1 MNILVINYEYPPIGG
16 GGGVLC
22 KDISEGI
29 ASKGHRITVV
39 TSHYDSLQKS
49 QNLHGVNIFRVPV
62 LMRKKQTVAS
72 MASMISFVPMCIWKV
87 KELMKCN
94 TYDLINTHFAIPSG
108 PAGQYLSRKY
118 NIPNVLTILGGDI
131 IDPSKFLSP
140 HNTFLLNQTVRKMLF
155 GAARVVAE
163 STDIKRNAQ
172 KYYGFDRQVDIVPL
186 GIYPNAHPVK
196 NRQSLGLP
204 MDKFIFVTI
213 GRLVKRKNLEDLL
226 HIIKD
231 VQVTIPSILLIIGD
245 GPEKDNIGKLSKQL
259 GITNAV
265 RLLGR
270 VSDEEK
276 FQYLAASD
284 VYLSTAIHEGFG
296 IVFLEAMECGLPVIS
311 YDRGGQTDFLRE
323 GKTGYLIEL
332 GNKGDF
338 ALKLKGL
345 LNSNPLRMDIC
356 AHNKNYVKEFYIE
369 HVAEKY
375 ISIFNEVA
383 SSHKT

>member
-29 ASKGHRITVV
+29 AAKGHRITVV
-39 TSHYDSLQKS
+39 TSHYGSLQKNE
-49 QNLHGVNIFRVPV
+49 NLHGVNIFRVPV

-72 MASMISFVPMCIWKV
+72 MTSMISFVPMCIWKV
-87 KELMKCN
+87 KQLMEGN
-94 TYDLINTHFAIPSG
+94 TFDLINTHFAIPSG
-108 PAGQYLSRKY
+108 PAGQYISRKY
-118 NIPNVLTILGGDI
+118 GIPNVLTILGGDI

-155 GAARVVAE
+155 GADRVVAE

-172 KYYGFDRQVDIVPL
+172 KYYAFDRQVDIVPL
-186 GIYPNAHPVK
+186 GIYPNVHPEK
-196 NRQSLGLP
+196 NRQALGLP
-204 MDKFIFVTI
+204 SDQFIFVTI

-226 HIIKD
+226 HIFKE
-231 VQVTIPSILLIIGD
+231 VQKTDPSILLVIGD
-245 GPEKDNIGKLSKQL
+245 GPEKDKIESLAKQL
-259 GITNAV
+259 GIENAV

-332 GNKGDF
+332 GNKEKF
-338 ALKLKGL
+338 ALKLL
-345 LNSNPLRMDIC
+345 ELVNSKPLRMEIR
-356 AHNKNYVKEFYIE
+356 AHNKVYVKEFYIE

-383 SSHKT
+383 SSRKT

>member
-29 ASKGHRITVV
+29 AAKGHRITVV
-39 TSHYDSLQKS
+39 TSHYGSLGKS
-49 QNLHGVNIFRVPV
+49 ENLHGVDIFRVPV
-62 LMRKKQTVAS
+62 LMRMEQTTAS
-72 MASMISFVPMCIWKV
+72 LTSMISFVPMCIWKV
-87 KELMKCN
+87 KELMKGN
-94 TYDLINTHFAIPSG
+94 TYDLINTQFAIPSG
-108 PAGQYLSRKY
+108 PAGQYCSGKY

-131 IDPSKFLSP
+131 FDPSKFLSP
-140 HNTFLLNQTVRKMLF
+140 HNTFLLKQTVRRMLF
-155 GAARVVAE
+155 GADRVVAE
-163 STDIKRNAQ
+163 STDIKRNAR
-172 KYYGFDRQVDIVPL
+172 KYYGFDRRIDIVPL
-186 GIYPNAHPVK
+186 GIYPNVHPAG
-196 NRQSLGLP
+196 NRQALGLP
-204 MDKFIFVTI
+204 TDKFVFITI

-226 HIIKD
+226 HIFKD
-231 VQVTIPSILLIIGD
+231 VQKILPSILLIIGD
-245 GPEKDNIGKLSKQL
+245 GPEKDRIETLAKQL
-259 GITNAV
+259 GISDAI

-276 FQYLAASD
+276 FQYLGVSD

-332 GNKGDF
+332 GNRGNF
-338 ALKLKGL
+338 ITKLKEL
-345 LNSNPLRMDIC
+345 LNSNPLRSVIG

-375 ISIFNEVA
+375 ITIFNEVA
-383 SSHKT
+383 SSHKS

>member
-29 ASKGHRITVV
+29 AAKGHRITVV
-39 TSHYDSLQKS
+39 TSHYGSLQK
-49 QNLHGVNIFRVPV
+49 NETLHGVNIFRVPV

-72 MASMISFVPMCIWKV
+72 MTSMISFVPMCIWKV

-94 TYDLINTHFAIPSG
+94 TYDLINTQFAIPSG
-108 PAGQYLSRKY
+108 PAGQYVSRRY
-118 NIPNVLTILGGDI
+118 NVPNVLTILGGDI

-155 GAARVVAE
+155 GADRVVAE

-186 GIYPNAHPVK
+186 GIYPNVHPARS
-196 NRQSLGLP
+196 RQALGLP
-204 MDKFIFVTI
+204 TDKFIFVTI

-226 HIIKD
+226 HIFKD
-231 VQVTIPSILLIIGD
+231 VQKTLPSILLVIGD
-245 GPEKDNIGKLSKQL
+245 GPEKDNIENLAKQL
-259 GITNAV
+259 GINNEV

-276 FQYLAASD
+276 FQYLAVSD

-296 IVFLEAMECGLPVIS
+296 IVFLEAMECGLPVLS

-323 GKTGYLIEL
+323 GRTGHLIEL
-332 GNKGDF
+332 GNRGNF
-338 ALKLKGL
+338 LLKLMEL
-345 LNSNPLRMDIC
+345 LNSNPLRMEIG

-369 HVAEKY
+369 HAAERY

-383 SSHKT
+383 SSHRI

>member
-29 ASKGHRITVV
+29 AAKGHRITVV
-39 TSHYDSLQKS
+39 TCHYGSLKKS
-49 QNLHGVNIFRVPV
+49 EDLRGVTIFRVPV

-72 MASMISFVPMCIWKV
+72 LTSMISFVPMCVWKV
-87 KELMKCN
+87 KELMKSN

-108 PAGQYLSRKY
+108 PAGQYLSRRY

-155 GAARVVAE
+155 GADRVVAE
-163 STDIKRNAQ
+163 STDIKKNAQ
-172 KYYGFDRQVDIVPL
+172 KYYGFDRRVDIVPL
-186 GIYPNAHPVK
+186 GIYPNAHPNK
-196 NRQSLGLP
+196 TRQDLDLP
-204 MDKFIFVTI
+204 GDKFVFVTI

-226 HIIKD
+226 HIFRD
-231 VQVTIPSILLIIGD
+231 VEKTVPSILLVIGD
-245 GPEKDNIGKLSKQL
+245 GPEKDNIRNLAIQL
-259 GITNAV
+259 GIHDAV

-276 FQYLAASD
+276 FQYLTASD

-332 GNKGDF
+332 GNKGNF
-338 ALKLKGL
+338 ILKLKEL
-345 LNSNPLRMDIC
+345 LNSEPSRMEIRD
-356 AHNKNYVKEFYIE
+356 HNKNYVKEFYIE

-375 ISIFNEVA
+375 ISIFKEVA
-383 SSHKT
+383 SSQKS

>member
-29 ASKGHRITVV
+29 VAKGHRITVV
-39 TSHYDSLQKS
+39 TSHYGSLQKS
-49 QNLHGVNIFRVPV
+49 ENLHGVDIFRVPV

-72 MASMISFVPMCIWKV
+72 MTSMISFVPMCIWKV
-87 KELMKCN
+87 KELMKSD

-108 PAGQYLSRKY
+108 PAGQYVSRRY
-118 NIPNVLTILGGDI
+118 NIPNVLSILGGDI

-140 HNTFLLNQTVRKMLF
+140 HNTFPLKQTVRKMLY
-155 GAARVVAE
+155 GADRVVAE

-172 KYYGFDRQVDIVPL
+172 KYYGFDRQIDIVPL
-186 GIYPNAHPVK
+186 GIYPNVHPVK
-196 NRQSLGLP
+196 TREALGLP
-204 MDKFIFVTI
+204 PDKFIFVTI

-226 HIIKD
+226 HIFRDAQEIF
-231 VQVTIPSILLIIGD
+231 PSILLVIGD
-245 GPEKDNIGKLSKQL
+245 GPEKENIENLAKQL
-259 GITNAV
+259 GISGEI

-276 FQYLAASD
+276 FQYLAVSD

-296 IVFLEAMECGLPVIS
+296 IVFLEAMECGLPVLS

-332 GNKGDF
+332 GNKGNF
-338 ALKLKGL
+338 VSKLKEL
-345 LNSNPLRMDIC
+345 LNSDSLRAEVR

-383 SSHKT
+383 ASRKS

>member
-29 ASKGHRITVV
+29 AAKGHRITVV
-39 TSHYDSLQKS
+39 TSHYGSLQKCE
-49 QNLHGVNIFRVPV
+49 NLHGVDIFRVPV
-62 LMRKKQTVAS
+62 LMRKTQVVAS
-72 MASMISFVPMCIWKV
+72 IASMISFVPMCIWKV
-87 KELMKCN
+87 KELMKRN
-94 TYDLINTHFAIPSG
+94 RFDLINTHFAIPSG

-118 NIPNVLTILGGDI
+118 GIPNVLTILGGDI

-155 GAARVVAE
+155 GADRVVAE

-186 GIYPNAHPVK
+186 GIYPNTHPEMS
-196 NRQSLGLP
+196 RHALDLP
-204 MDKFIFVTI
+204 SDKFVFVTI

-226 HIIKD
+226 HIFRD
-231 VQVTIPSILLIIGD
+231 VQTSIPSILLVIGD
-245 GPEKDNIGKLSKQL
+245 GPEKDNIETLSRQL
-259 GITNAV
+259 GIDKAV

-323 GKTGYLIEL
+323 GKTGHLIAL
-332 GNKGDF
+332 GNKGNF
-338 ALKLKGL
+338 ALKLKEL
-345 LNSNPLRMDIC
+345 LNSGPMRTEIR
-356 AHNKNYVKEFYIE
+356 AHNKKYVKEFYIE
-369 HVAEKY
+369 HVADRY
-375 ISIFNEVA
+375 IAIFNEVA
-383 SSHKT
+383 SSCKI

>member
-1 MNILVINYEYPPIGG
+1 
-16 GGGVLC
+16 
-22 KDISEGI
+22 
-29 ASKGHRITVV
+29 
-39 TSHYDSLQKS
+39 
-49 QNLHGVNIFRVPV
+49 
-62 LMRKKQTVAS
+62 MRKKQTVAS
-72 MASMISFVPMCIWKV
+72 MTSMISFVPMCIWKV
-87 KELMKCN
+87 KELMKSD

-108 PAGQYLSRKY
+108 PAGQYVSRRY
-118 NIPNVLTILGGDI
+118 NIPNVLSILGGDI

-140 HNTFLLNQTVRKMLF
+140 HNTFPLKQTVRKMLY
-155 GAARVVAE
+155 GADRVVAE

-172 KYYGFDRQVDIVPL
+172 KYYGFDRQIDIVPL
-186 GIYPNAHPVK
+186 GIYPNVHPVK
-196 NRQSLGLP
+196 TREALGLP
-204 MDKFIFVTI
+204 PDKFIFVTI

-226 HIIKD
+226 HIFRDAQEIF
-231 VQVTIPSILLIIGD
+231 PSILLVIGD
-245 GPEKDNIGKLSKQL
+245 GPEKENIENLAKQL
-259 GITNAV
+259 GISGEI

-276 FQYLAASD
+276 FQYLAVSD

-296 IVFLEAMECGLPVIS
+296 IVFLEAMECGLPVLS

-332 GNKGDF
+332 GNKGNF
-338 ALKLKGL
+338 VSKLKEL
-345 LNSNPLRMDIC
+345 LNSDSLRAEVR

-383 SSHKT
+383 ASRKS

>member
-29 ASKGHRITVV
+29 AAKGHRITVV
-39 TSHYDSLQKS
+39 TSHYGSLQKS
-49 QNLHGVNIFRVPV
+49 EHLHGVNIFRVPV
-62 LMRKKQTVAS
+62 LMRKTQTVAS

-87 KELMKCN
+87 QELMKGN
-94 TYDLINTHFAIPSG
+94 TYDLINTQFAIPSG
-108 PAGQYLSRKY
+108 PAGQYISRKY
-118 NIPNVLTILGGDI
+118 GIPNVLTILGGDI

-140 HNTFLLNQTVRKMLF
+140 HNTVLLNQTVRKMLF
-155 GAARVVAE
+155 GADRVVAE

-186 GIYPNAHPVK
+186 GIYPNVHPEK
-196 NRQSLGLP
+196 SRHALGLP
-204 MDKFIFVTI
+204 PDKFIFVTI
-213 GRLVKRKNLEDLL
+213 GRLVKRKNLEGLL
-226 HIIKD
+226 HIFKD
-231 VQVTIPSILLIIGD
+231 VQKTVPSLLLIIGD
-245 GPEKDNIGKLSKQL
+245 GPEKDNIENLAKQL
-259 GITNAV
+259 GIGNEI

-270 VSDEEK
+270 ISDEEK
-276 FQYLAASD
+276 FQYLSASD

-323 GKTGYLIEL
+323 GKTGHLIAL

-338 ALKLKGL
+338 ALKLKEL
-345 LNSNPLRMDIC
+345 LNSEPMRTEIR

-369 HVAEKY
+369 HVADRF
-375 ISIFNEVA
+375 ISIFDEVV
-383 SSHKT
+383 SSCKK

>member
-29 ASKGHRITVV
+29 AAKGHRITVV
-39 TSHYDSLQKS
+39 TSHYGSLQKNE
-49 QNLHGVNIFRVPV
+49 NLHGVNIFRVPV

-72 MASMISFVPMCIWKV
+72 MTSMISFVPMCIWKV
-87 KELMKCN
+87 KQLMEGN
-94 TYDLINTHFAIPSG
+94 TFDLINTHFAIPSG
-108 PAGQYLSRKY
+108 PAGQYISRKY
-118 NIPNVLTILGGDI
+118 GIPNVLTILGGDI

-155 GAARVVAE
+155 GADRVVAE

-172 KYYGFDRQVDIVPL
+172 KYYAFDRQVDIVPL
-186 GIYPNAHPVK
+186 GIYPNVHPEK
-196 NRQSLGLP
+196 NRQALGLP
-204 MDKFIFVTI
+204 SDQFIFVTI

-226 HIIKD
+226 HIFKE
-231 VQVTIPSILLIIGD
+231 VQKTDPSILLVIGD
-245 GPEKDNIGKLSKQL
+245 GPEKDKIESLAKQL
-259 GITNAV
+259 GIENAV

-332 GNKGDF
+332 GNKEKF
-338 ALKLKGL
+338 ALKLL
-345 LNSNPLRMDIC
+345 ELVNSKPLRMEIR

-383 SSHKT
+383 SSRKT

>member
-29 ASKGHRITVV
+29 AAKGHRITVV
-39 TSHYDSLQKS
+39 TSHYGSLQKS
-49 QNLHGVNIFRVPV
+49 ENLHGVNIFRVPV

-72 MASMISFVPMCIWKV
+72 MTSMISFVPMCIWKV

-108 PAGQYLSRKY
+108 PAGQYISRRY

-155 GAARVVAE
+155 GADRVVAE

-186 GIYPNAHPVK
+186 GIYPNAHPDK
-196 NRQSLGLP
+196 NRQALGLP

-213 GRLVKRKNLEDLL
+213 GRLVKRKNLKDLL
-226 HIIKD
+226 HIFKD
-231 VQVTIPSILLIIGD
+231 VQETIPSILLVIGD
-245 GPEKDNIGKLSKQL
+245 GPEKDNIEKLSKQL
-259 GITNAV
+259 EINNAV

-276 FQYLAASD
+276 FQYLTASD

-332 GNKGDF
+332 GNKGNF
-338 ALKLKGL
+338 VLKLKEL
-345 LNSNPLRMDIC
+345 LNSKPLRMEIR

-383 SSHKT
+383 SSHKI

>member
-1 MNILVINYEYPPIGG
+1 
-16 GGGVLC
+16 
-22 KDISEGI
+22 
-29 ASKGHRITVV
+29 
-39 TSHYDSLQKS
+39 
-49 QNLHGVNIFRVPV
+49 
-62 LMRKKQTVAS
+62 
-72 MASMISFVPMCIWKV
+72 
-87 KELMKCN
+87 
-94 TYDLINTHFAIPSG
+94 
-108 PAGQYLSRKY
+108 
-118 NIPNVLTILGGDI
+118 
-131 IDPSKFLSP
+131 
-140 HNTFLLNQTVRKMLF
+140 
-155 GAARVVAE
+155 
-163 STDIKRNAQ
+163 
-172 KYYGFDRQVDIVPL
+172 
-186 GIYPNAHPVK
+186 
-196 NRQSLGLP
+196 
-204 MDKFIFVTI
+204 
-213 GRLVKRKNLEDLL
+213 
-226 HIIKD
+226 

-245 GPEKDNIGKLSKQL
+245 GSEKDNIGKLSKQL

>member
-29 ASKGHRITVV
+29 AAKGHRITVV
-39 TSHYDSLQKS
+39 TSQYGSLQK
-49 QNLHGVNIFRVPV
+49 NEHLHGVNIFRVPV

-87 KELMKCN
+87 KELMKYN

-108 PAGQYLSRKY
+108 PAGQYLSRRY
-118 NIPNVLTILGGDI
+118 HIPNVLTILGGDI

-140 HNTFLLNQTVRKMLF
+140 HNTILLNQTVRKMLF
-155 GAARVVAE
+155 GADRVVAE

-186 GIYPNAHPVK
+186 GIYPNAHPAK
-196 NRQSLGLP
+196 NRQALGLP

-226 HIIKD
+226 HIFKD
-231 VQVTIPSILLIIGD
+231 VQETDPSILLVIGD
-245 GPEKDNIGKLSKQL
+245 GPEKDNIEKRSKQL
-259 GITNAV
+259 GINNAV

-323 GKTGYLIEL
+323 GKTGHLIEL
-332 GNKGDF
+332 GNKGNF
-338 ALKLKGL
+338 ALKLKEL
-345 LNSNPLRMDIC
+345 LNSNPLRMAIR
-356 AHNKNYVKEFYIE
+356 AHNKNYVKGFYIE

-383 SSHKT
+383 SSHKS

>member
-29 ASKGHRITVV
+29 AAKGHRITVV
-39 TSHYDSLQKS
+39 TSHYGSLRKS
-49 QNLHGVNIFRVPV
+49 ENLHGVDIFRVPV

-72 MASMISFVPMCIWKV
+72 MASMISFVPMCIRKV

-94 TYDLINTHFAIPSG
+94 SYDLINTQFAIPSG
-108 PAGQYLSRKY
+108 PAGQYISRKY

-155 GAARVVAE
+155 GADRVVAE

-172 KYYGFDRQVDIVPL
+172 KYYGFDRQVDIVPP
-186 GIYPNAHPVK
+186 GIYPNTHPEMS
-196 NRQSLGLP
+196 RHALGLP
-204 MDKFIFVTI
+204 ADKFLFVTI

-226 HIIKD
+226 HVFQD
-231 VQVTIPSILLIIGD
+231 VQKTTPSILLIIGD
-245 GPEKDNIGKLSKQL
+245 GPEKENLENLAKQL
-259 GITNAV
+259 GIAGEI
-265 RLLGR
+265 RILGR
-270 VSDEEK
+270 VSDAEK
-276 FQYLAASD
+276 FQYLGVSD
-284 VYLSTAIHEGFG
+284 MYLSTAIHEGFG

-323 GKTGYLIEL
+323 GKTGYLVGL
-332 GNKGDF
+332 GNRKNF
-338 ALKLKGL
+338 ELKIKEL
-345 LNSNPLRMDIC
+345 LNSNPLRTEIG
-356 AHNKNYVKEFYIE
+356 AHNKNYVKAFYIE
-369 HVAEKY
+369 HIADRY
-375 ISIFNEVA
+375 ISIFNEVV
-383 SSHKT
+383 STRKS